1 MNENEDAIFSITIQ
15 QASSTYEQEQN
26 VHPPDDYYYSY
37 SSRSQSKSSRNPRNR
52 KNKLQRAKEM
62 LLKGNDLPRSY
73 YMDESL
79 FPDLVDSLQA
89 DYKQLVNPKSGTRR
103 NTNQAD
109 NSSTQQNQQSNID
122 NKNKTYNGNMNS
134 SFKSSNNNNLSKTN
148 TNKSVHFATENTNNE
163 YFEEEETVEESE
175 APDANIRTINTAALK
190 SSEVVYKALK
200 KAQEYYELF
209 IVNKEKEKIQDEIKE
224 RLKSAKTEKR
234 ELMKMISNQEK
245 NMDIIFT
252 EEENKLIKKHDK
264 QIQEFNEF
272 WESEEKQ
279 RTYNKT
285 SDELRLLR
293 RQADLLLMDKQYQ
306 QSIQC
311 QKRADELEAAEI
323 RNRTLAMSNDY
334 GESLR
339 KLQEKQNKE
348 MKTLTVRQKMK
359 RTEYCAAKNEEIAK
373 ANSKIAKIQLELEKS
388 NDPNFINRIKK
399 SHEMEANSVNSF
411 TASKYKNSGNSKT
424 RNVGPNVVST
434 RRPAPRSYR
443 NFGKMEVSAADF
455 NAVPLPPLRTDYII
469 YKTLSSRK

>member
-26 VHPPDDYYYSY
+26 VHPPDDYYYYSY

-175 APDANIRTINTAALK
+175 APD
-190 SSEVVYKALK
+190 
-200 KAQEYYELF
+200 
-209 IVNKEKEKIQDEIKE
+209 
-224 RLKSAKTEKR
+224 
-234 ELMKMISNQEK
+234 
-245 NMDIIFT
+245 
-252 EEENKLIKKHDK
+252 
-264 QIQEFNEF
+264 
-272 WESEEKQ
+272 
-279 RTYNKT
+279 
-285 SDELRLLR
+285 
-293 RQADLLLMDKQYQ
+293 
-306 QSIQC
+306 
-311 QKRADELEAAEI
+311 
-323 RNRTLAMSNDY
+323 
-334 GESLR
+334 G
-339 KLQEKQNKE
+339 
-348 MKTLTVRQKMK
+348 TVSM
-359 RTEYCAAKNEEIAK
+359 A
-373 ANSKIAKIQLELEKS
+373 
-388 NDPNFINRIKK
+388 
-399 SHEMEANSVNSF
+399 
-411 TASKYKNSGNSKT
+411 
-424 RNVGPNVVST
+424 
-434 RRPAPRSYR
+434 
-443 NFGKMEVSAADF
+443 
-455 NAVPLPPLRTDYII
+455 
-469 YKTLSSRK
+469 